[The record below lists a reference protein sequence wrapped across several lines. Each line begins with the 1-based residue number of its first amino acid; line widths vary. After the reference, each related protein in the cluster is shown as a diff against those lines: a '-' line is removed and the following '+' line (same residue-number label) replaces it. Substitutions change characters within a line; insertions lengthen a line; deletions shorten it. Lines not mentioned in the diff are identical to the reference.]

1 MTSVTSDSVG
11 LSWTVPEGQF
21 DSFVVQYKDRDGQPQ
36 VVPVEG
42 SLREVSVSGLDP
54 ARRYKLLLYGLYKGK
69 RVGPISTVAV
79 TGECS
84 WGTHCASCPPGSPG
98 LVETHEFRAP
108 YTPSFGGRDQLHRGI
123 IYIQ

>member
-42 SLREVSVSGLDP
+42 SLREVSVPGLDP
-54 ARRYKLLLYGLYKGK
+54 ARRYKLLLYGLYEGK
-69 RVGPISTVAV
+69 RVGPISTIAM

-84 WGTHCASCPPGSPG
+84 WGEHAVPPARLAL
-98 LVETHEFRAP
+98 LVWWGHTNSELPTLLLLGEGI
-108 YTPSFGGRDQLHRGI
+108 SFI
-123 IYIQ
+123 EA